1 MLVVDTSVWVDYFH
15 ERMTPAAQYLEDNAR
30 GEEYV
35 LGDVILHEVLRGF
48 DNDVKRREIVAY
60 LTGLNIFAML
70 GVERALRSAARY
82 RALRR
87 RGVTVR
93 KPNDAIIASYCID
106 EHLPLLTS
114 DRDFLGYEPM
124 GLELAVRIGD

>member
-1 MLVVDTSVWVDYFH
+1 MIIVDTSVWVDYFH
-15 ERMTPAAQYLEDNAR
+15 DRMTPAAEYLEERR
-30 GEEYV
+30 GKETYL

-48 DNDVKRREIVAY
+48 DDDRKRRDIVAY
-60 LTGLNIFAML
+60 LTELRIDPML
-70 GVERALRSAARY
+70 GADRALRSAARY

-106 EHLPLLTS
+106 EYLPLLSS
-114 DRDFLGYEPM
+114 DRDFRGYVPL
-124 GLELAVRIGD
+124 GLELVEG